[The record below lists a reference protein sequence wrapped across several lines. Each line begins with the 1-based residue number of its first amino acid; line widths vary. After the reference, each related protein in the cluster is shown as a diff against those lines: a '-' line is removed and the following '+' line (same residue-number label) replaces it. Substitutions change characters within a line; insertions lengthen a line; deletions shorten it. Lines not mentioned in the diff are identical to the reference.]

1 MITENMTVEEITSYL
16 FGQHAPDFNFEK
28 DENEIRLL
36 AMDKGLVVMY
46 LDDNDEVKYRLTDKY
61 KQLMGVP
68 V

>member
-16 FGQHAPDFNFEK
+16 FGRHAPDFNFEK

-46 LDDNDEVKYRLTDKY
+46 LDDNDKVRYRLTNKY